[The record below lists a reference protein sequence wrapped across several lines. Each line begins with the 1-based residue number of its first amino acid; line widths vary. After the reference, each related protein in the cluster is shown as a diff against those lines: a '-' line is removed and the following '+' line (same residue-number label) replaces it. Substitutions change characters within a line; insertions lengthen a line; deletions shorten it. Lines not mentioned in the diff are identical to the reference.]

1 MNDDSKREKYL
12 LDILSGKWRLL
23 IVEELFTGTK
33 QFKDL
38 QGDLKGI
45 TAKVLTQNL
54 MYLNERGIINRKAYP
69 IVPQKV
75 EYSLTDRGWNI
86 KPILQSIYQW
96 GAENY
101 YCPTPDEMENM
112 DLLIIFR
119 DSDQK

>member
-1 MNDDSKREKYL
+1 MTDDLLKQKYL

-23 IVEELFTGTK
+23 IIQDLFTGTK
-33 QFKDL
+33 QFKAL
-38 QGDLKGI
+38 QSDLKGI
-45 TAKVLTQNL
+45 TAKVLTENL
-54 MYLNERGIINRKAYP
+54 MYLNHHGIINRKAYP
-69 IVPQKV
+69 IVPPKV

-101 YCPTPDEMENM
+101 YCPTPDEMKNM